1 MLQPQTHTAAYWTTN
16 LKVTRADVEALFAHF
31 LEIERPLTAR
41 EVALFFIKQRLTAES
56 ERFRKQLAN
65 VTLFQPA
72 KHYEIGQELIFPA
85 LNFASGKVV
94 GIREGNNPDYGQFSV
109 IEVAF
114 GERRREFAADLRV
127 PHVLNEV
134 THDLNALLD
143 TVQPSPEAIFEQYG
157 EAIIEA
163 LEARLVDEP
172 EAIYMGG
179 YWFVRS
185 LLAQASVAHLHL
197 AEAVLDLR
205 EGGPATAEELLPD
218 LDFAPELP
226 LPLRAFSLNVALSQD
241 ERFDN
246 VGADGDV
253 RWFLRRLEPPEV
265 LEIPP
270 RLEYQPLVYN
280 EELLTPELR
289 QLEIE
294 LGDEFSELPPL
305 PKPPREVHIRL
316 IYPHRRTGTLPM
328 NSYLE
333 SMLPQATEAQRL
345 LITLIDGQ
353 TEERFS
359 AWVVR
364 NGRYLCGLND
374 FYRRH
379 KLPIGA
385 HLIFRA
391 TAHPSQFVIDFKAHR
406 PRTEYIRLAIPS
418 GGRLRFENFKRSI
431 GAEYDEL
438 MILGA
443 EDIEGVDEVW
453 NITRNRRR
461 SLSDILSDL
470 LPELARLM
478 PQQTV
483 HAKTLYSAVNIMRR
497 CPPGPIFAT
506 LLSRSEFEFVGN
518 GYWRMA
524 SSGAQ
529 S

>member
-1 MLQPQTHTAAYWTTN
+1 VLQLQIQTAAYWTTD
-16 LKVTRADVEALFAHF
+16 LKITRADIEALFAHF
-31 LEIERPLTAR
+31 LETEQPLTAR
-41 EVALFFIKQRLTAES
+41 EVALFFIKQRLAAEQD
-56 ERFRKQLAN
+56 RFRKQLAN
-65 VTLFQPA
+65 VTLFQPS
-72 KHYEIGQELIFPA
+72 KHYEVGQELIFPA
-85 LNFASGKVV
+85 LNFASGKVIGV
-94 GIREGNNPDYGQFSV
+94 RQGYNPDYGEFNV

-114 GERRREFAADLRV
+114 GEKRREFAADLRV
-127 PHVLNEV
+127 PHPLNDV
-134 THDLNALLD
+134 SHDLNALFNA
-143 TVQPSPEAIFEQYG
+143 VQPSPEAIFEQYG
-157 EAIIEA
+157 ESIIEA

-172 EAIYMGG
+172 DAIFMGG
-179 YWFVRS
+179 FWFVRS

-226 LPLRAFSLNVALSQD
+226 LPLRTFSLNVALSQD

-265 LEIPP
+265 LQIPP
-270 RLEYQPLVYN
+270 RLEYQPLAYD
-280 EELLTPELR
+280 ERLLTPELR
-289 QLEIE
+289 ELEIE
-294 LGDEFSELPPL
+294 LADEFSELPPL
-305 PKPPREVHIRL
+305 AKPPREVHIRL
-316 IYPHRRTGTLPM
+316 IYPHRRMGTLPM
-328 NSYLE
+328 NAYLE
-333 SMLPQATEAQRL
+333 AMLPPATEAQRL
-345 LITLIDGQ
+345 LITLLDGQ
-353 TEERFS
+353 TNEPFS
-359 AWVVR
+359 AWVMR
-364 NGRYLCGLND
+364 EGRYLCGLND
-374 FYRRH
+374 FYRRY

-385 HLIFRA
+385 HLTFRA
-391 TAHPSQFVIDFKAHR
+391 TEHPSQFVLDFKAHR

-443 EDIEGVDEVW
+443 EDIDGVDEVW
-453 NITRNRRR
+453 AATRNRRR

-497 CPPGPIFAT
+497 CPPAPIFAT
-506 LLSRSEFEFVGN
+506 LLARPEFEAVGN

-524 SSGAQ
+524 SNSTQ
-529 S
+529 T

>member
-1 MLQPQTHTAAYWTTN
+1 MLQLQTQSAAYWTTD
-16 LKVTRADVEALFAHF
+16 LKVTRADIEALFAHF
-31 LEIERPLTAR
+31 LETEQPLTVR
-41 EVALFFIKQRLTAES
+41 EIALWFIRRRLAHEF
-56 ERFRKQLAN
+56 EQFRKQLAN

-72 KHYEIGQELIFPA
+72 KHYEIGQELLFPA
-85 LNFASGKVV
+85 LNFASGTVV
-94 GIREGNNPDYGQFSV
+94 GVRDGYNPDYGQFKV

-114 GERRREFAADLRV
+114 GEKRREFAAELSA
-127 PHVLNEV
+127 PHPLNEV
-134 THDLNALLD
+134 SHDLNNLLNA
-143 TVQPSPEAIFEQYG
+143 VQPSAESIFEQHG
-157 EAIIEA
+157 EAISEA
-163 LEARLVDEP
+163 IEARLVDEP
-172 EAIYMGG
+172 EAVYMGG

-205 EGGPATAEELLPD
+205 ESGPATAEELLPD

-226 LPLRAFSLNVALSQD
+226 LPLRVFSLNVALSQD

-265 LEIPP
+265 QHIPP
-270 RLEYQPLVYN
+270 RLEYQPISYD
-280 EELLTPELR
+280 ERLLTSELR
-289 QLEIE
+289 ELEIE

-316 IYPHRRTGTLPM
+316 IYPHRRMGTLPM

-333 SMLPQATEAQRL
+333 SMLPPATETQRL

-353 TEERFS
+353 TEERFNV
-359 AWVVR
+359 WVVR
-364 NGRYLCGLND
+364 EGRYLWGLND

-385 HLIFRA
+385 HLTFRA
-391 TAHPSQFVIDFKAHR
+391 TEHPSQFVIDFKAHR
-406 PRTEYIRLAIPS
+406 PRAEYIRLAIPS
-418 GGRLRFENFKRSI
+418 EGRLRFENFKRSI

-443 EDIEGVDEVW
+443 EDIDGVDEVW

-461 SLSDILSDL
+461 SLSDILNQL

-497 CPPGPIFAT
+497 CPPAPIFAT
-506 LLSRSEFEFVGN
+506 LVARSEFESVGN

-524 SSGAQ
+524 SSAAQ
-529 S
+529 T

>member
-1 MLQPQTHTAAYWTTN
+1 MLQLQTQTAAYWTTD
-16 LKVTRADVEALFAHF
+16 LKITRADIDALFTHF
-31 LEIERPLTAR
+31 LETEQPLTTR
-41 EVALFFIKQRLTAES
+41 EVALFFIKQRLAAEL
-56 ERFRKQLAN
+56 ERLRKHLASA
-65 VTLFQPA
+65 TIFQPA

-94 GIREGNNPDYGQFSV
+94 GIRAGNNPDYDHFNV

-114 GERRREFAADLRV
+114 GEKRREFAADLSV
-127 PHVLNEV
+127 PHPLNEV
-134 THDLNALLD
+134 SHDLDALLNSL
-143 TVQPSPEAIFEQYG
+143 QPNPETIFEHYG
-157 EAIIEA
+157 EAISEA
-163 LEARLVDEP
+163 LEARLVAEP
-172 EAIYMGG
+172 DAIFMGG

-185 LLAQASVAHLHL
+185 LLAQATVAHLHL

-205 EGGPATAEELLPD
+205 EGGPATAEDLLPD

-265 LEIPP
+265 QSVPP
-270 RLEYQPLVYN
+270 RLEYRPVPYDDR
-280 EELLTPELR
+280 LLTPELR
-289 QLEIE
+289 ELEIE

-305 PKPPREVHIRL
+305 DKPPREVHIRL
-316 IYPHRRTGTLPM
+316 IYPHRRMGTLPM
-328 NSYLE
+328 NAYLE
-333 SMLPQATEAQRL
+333 AMLPPATEAQRL

-353 TEERFS
+353 TDQPFS
-359 AWVVR
+359 AWVMR
-364 NGRYLCGLND
+364 EGRYICGLSD
-374 FYRRH
+374 FYRRY

-391 TAHPSQFVIDFKAHR
+391 TEHPSQFILDFKAHR

-418 GGRLRFENFKRSI
+418 GGKLRFENFKRSI
-431 GAEYDEL
+431 GAEYDDL

-443 EDIEGVDEVW
+443 EDIDGVDEVW
-453 NITRNRRR
+453 AQTRNRRR
-461 SLSDILSDL
+461 SLSDILSEL

-478 PQQTV
+478 PQGTV

-506 LLSRSEFEFVGN
+506 LIARTEFESVGN
-518 GYWRMA
+518 GYWRMSDGEA
-524 SSGAQ
+524 S
-529 S
+529 

>member
-1 MLQPQTHTAAYWTTN
+1 MLQPQTQSAAYWTTN
-16 LKVTRADVEALFAHF
+16 LKVTRADIEALFAHF
-31 LEIERPLTAR
+31 LETEQPLTTR
-41 EVALFFIKQRLTAES
+41 EVALFFIKQRLTAEF
-56 ERFRKQLAN
+56 EQFRKQLAN

-94 GIREGNNPDYGQFSV
+94 GIREGNNPEHGQFNV

-114 GERRREFAADLRV
+114 GEKRREFAADLRT
-127 PHVLNEV
+127 PHPLNEV
-134 THDLNALLD
+134 THDLNALLNA
-143 TVQPSPEAIFEQYG
+143 VQPSPEAIFEQYG
-157 EAIIEA
+157 ESIVEA

-172 EAIYMGG
+172 EAVYMGG

-185 LLAQASVAHLHL
+185 LLVEASVAHLHL

-205 EGGPATAEELLPD
+205 EGGPASAEELLPD

-226 LPLRAFSLNVALSQD
+226 TPLRAFSLNVALSQD

-265 LEIPP
+265 QQIPP
-270 RLEYQPLVYN
+270 RLEYQPISYD
-280 EELLTPELR
+280 ERLLTLELR
-289 QLEIE
+289 ELEIE
-294 LGDEFSELPPL
+294 LGDEFSDLPPL

-316 IYPHRRTGTLPM
+316 IYPHRRMGTLPM
-328 NSYLE
+328 NAYLE
-333 SMLPQATEAQRL
+333 SMLPPATETQHL

-364 NGRYLCGLND
+364 EGRYLCGLND

-385 HLIFRA
+385 HLTFRA
-391 TAHPSQFVIDFKAHR
+391 TEHPSQFVLDFKAHR

-443 EDIEGVDEVW
+443 EDIDGVDEVW
-453 NITRNRRR
+453 NITRSRRR

-497 CPPGPIFAT
+497 CPPAPIFAT
-506 LLSRSEFEFVGN
+506 LVARPEFESVGN

-524 SSGAQ
+524 PGSAQ
-529 S
+529 N

>member
-1 MLQPQTHTAAYWTTN
+1 MLQPQTQSPAYWTTD
-16 LKVTRADVEALFAHF
+16 LKVTRADIEALFAHF
-31 LEIERPLTAR
+31 LETEQPLTTR
-41 EVALFFIKQRLTAES
+41 EVALFFIRQRLAAEF
-56 ERFRKQLAN
+56 EHFRSQLKH

-94 GIREGNNPDYGQFSV
+94 GLRKGHNPDYGQFSV

-114 GERRREFAADLRV
+114 GEKRREFAADLNA
-127 PHVLNEV
+127 PHPLNEV
-134 THDLNALLD
+134 SHDLNALFNA
-143 TVQPSPEAIFEQYG
+143 VQPDPEAIFERYG

-172 EAIYMGG
+172 QAVYVGG
-179 YWFVRS
+179 CWFVRG
-185 LLAQASVAHLHL
+185 LLAEASVAHLHL

-205 EGGPATAEELLPD
+205 EGGPASAEELLPD

-226 LPLRAFSLNVALSQD
+226 LPLRVFSLNVALSQD

-246 VGADGDV
+246 VGPDGDV

-265 LEIPP
+265 QQIAP
-270 RLEYQPLVYN
+270 RLEYQPIDYDASR
-280 EELLTPELR
+280 LTPELR
-289 QLEIE
+289 ELEIE

-316 IYPHRRTGTLPM
+316 IYPHRRMGTLPM
-328 NSYLE
+328 NAYLE
-333 SMLPQATEAQRL
+333 AMLPPATEARHL

-353 TEERFS
+353 TEERFG

-364 NGRYLCGLND
+364 EGRYLCGLND

-385 HLIFRA
+385 HLTLRA
-391 TAHPSQFVIDFKAHR
+391 TEHPSQFVIDFKGHR

-443 EDIEGVDEVW
+443 EDIDGVDEVW
-453 NITRNRRR
+453 NITRSRRR
-461 SLSDILSDL
+461 SLSDILNDL

-506 LLSRSEFEFVGN
+506 LLSRPEFEAVGN
-518 GYWRMA
+518 GYWRMR
-524 SSGAQ
+524 SGSAQ
-529 S
+529 T